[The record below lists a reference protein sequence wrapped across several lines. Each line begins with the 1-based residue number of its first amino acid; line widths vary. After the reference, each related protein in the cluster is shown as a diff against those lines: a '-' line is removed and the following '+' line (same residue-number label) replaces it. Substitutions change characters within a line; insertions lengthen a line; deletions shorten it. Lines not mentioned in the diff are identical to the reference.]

1 MVGAVLVVA
10 VVVVIVGV
18 EVVVAEV
25 VVVVVVVVLGVVV
38 VVVLVVVVVIVNQ
51 IRFHFLLLKDCTR
64 LHTLSQEEVEV
75 PLLPAD
81 MYCCISTCSL
91 VFSTSEGALST

>member
-1 MVGAVLVVA
+1 M
-10 VVVVIVGV
+10 VVVV
-18 EVVVAEV
+18 EEV
-25 VVVVVVVVLGVVV
+25 VVVVVVEEVEEVVVAVAVVVVLVVVV
-38 VVVLVVVVVIVNQ
+38 VVVLVVVIVNQ
-51 IRFHFLLLKDCTR
+51 IQFHFLLLKDCTR

-75 PLLPAD
+75 PLLPAE